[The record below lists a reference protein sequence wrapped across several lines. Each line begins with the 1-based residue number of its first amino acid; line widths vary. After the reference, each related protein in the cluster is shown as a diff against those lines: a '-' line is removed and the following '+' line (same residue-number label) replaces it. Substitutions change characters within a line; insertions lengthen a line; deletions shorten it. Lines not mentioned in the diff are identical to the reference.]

1 MTTAIESALNTQDLE
16 ARVKVLRRWS
26 LPPSRPRPPNHHV
39 SPRDTGATPV
49 RWATRA
55 RIHVDRAACA
65 WLIVR
70 FIDPDAE
77 FVFVHDPADVP
88 SGATPFDMRGVC
100 R

>member
-1 MTTAIESALNTQDLE
+1 MTTAIESALNIQDLE
-16 ARVKVLRRWS
+16 ARVTVCAAGRCRR
-26 LPPSRPRPPNHHV
+26 RGRGRRNHHV